1 MWWKL
6 VDDKV
11 NRPNAMG
18 REMEKGYTAQICSV
32 FLFLLLPW
40 KKPSSSYLS
49 LYGRS
54 SITSVLSQS
63 FLELMFHLKKWDNIF
78 NLATQLMFFIHQTI
92 LNQLQFTATVI
103 LKKTIIVGKI
113 ANKFIRQCPMNFQN
127 FKILQPSNKNNNDTH
142 LQWKTKS
149 NLT

>member
-1 MWWKL
+1 
-6 VDDKV
+6 
-11 NRPNAMG
+11 
-18 REMEKGYTAQICSV
+18 
-32 FLFLLLPW
+32 
-40 KKPSSSYLS
+40 
-49 LYGRS
+49 
-54 SITSVLSQS
+54 
-63 FLELMFHLKKWDNIF
+63 MFHLKKCDNIF
-78 NLATQLMFFIHQTI
+78 NLATQSMFFIHQTI

-149 NLT
+149 NLTCVNINSFLFKILFSYRSFVIYISISANNDESCEMIGITRN